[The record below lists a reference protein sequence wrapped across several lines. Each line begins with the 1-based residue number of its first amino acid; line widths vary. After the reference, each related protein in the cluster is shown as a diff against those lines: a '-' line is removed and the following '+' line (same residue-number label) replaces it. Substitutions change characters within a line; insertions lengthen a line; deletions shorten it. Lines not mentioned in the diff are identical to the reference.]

1 MHYYERKGWEI
12 ERLKCR
18 CDRWRV
24 GKRMI
29 GLLLSSASSLGM
41 KCSNSFSLSAA
52 ITSAGWI
59 VFLPAICAYSFELD
73 STEYQYTWRSK
84 VI

>member
-24 GKRMI
+24 GERMI

-59 VFLPAICAYSFELD
+59 VFLPAI
-73 STEYQYTWRSK
+73 
-84 VI
+84 